1 MPDKHA
7 YFFKSF
13 AHKSRNEILHL
24 LAQNGELTVEE
35 IAEKME
41 IQPST
46 VSRHLGILKMQG
58 VVEMRVESPSHY
70 YSLDQETIQKK
81 FKEFLDFLLI

>member
-1 MPDKHA
+1 MPEKHA

-13 AHKSRNEILHL
+13 AHESRNEILHL
-24 LAQNGELTVEE
+24 LGQNGEMTVDE

-58 VVEMRVESPSHY
+58 VVGMRVEAPSHY
-70 YSLDQETIQKK
+70 YSLDQETIQKR
-81 FKEFLDFLLI
+81 FKDFLDFLMI